1 MEDENKPFA
10 ISKVRISGFKK
21 IRNPFELTFNDLVT
35 ILVGENGT
43 GKSTIVEA
51 INLAL
56 SGRYRDAPIGRS
68 VSEYLFNKDDVALF
82 TNSSQP
88 YLAFPEVRID
98 VYLEGGDKAT
108 AARLSGANC
117 PEMRLLVHDFLRF
130 RISSR
135 S

>member
-56 SGRYRDAPIGRS
+56 SGNTATHQS
-68 VSEYLFNKDDVALF
+68 VEAFLNTCSTRTTWPCLRIRPNHIWLFRKCESMY
-82 TNSSQP
+82 TS
-88 YLAFPEVRID
+88 R
-98 VYLEGGDKAT
+98 
-108 AARLSGANC
+108 AAIRLRRHG
-117 PEMRLLVHDFLRF
+117 
-130 RISSR
+130 
-135 S
+135 

>member
-68 VSEYLFNKDDVALF
+68 VSEYLFNKDDVPCLRIRPNHIWLF
-82 TNSSQP
+82 RKCESMYTS
-88 YLAFPEVRID
+88 R
-98 VYLEGGDKAT
+98 
-108 AARLSGANC
+108 AAIRLRRHG
-117 PEMRLLVHDFLRF
+117 
-130 RISSR
+130 
-135 S
+135 